1 MFSKK
6 YKTFP
11 HPQPNAYFSLA
22 AYKARGAGFVLLDN
36 GEYAKY
42 TELNHGEPYPGLYAM
57 DAVRLG
63 IAMTVFKT
71 EEEAIAAAGAFAAE
85 LEAEKAVAV
94 PPPSS

>member
-6 YKTFP
+6 YTTFP

-22 AYKARGAGFVLLDN
+22 AYKARGPKYVLLDN

-42 TELNHGEPYPGLYAM
+42 TELNHGEPYPGRYAM
-57 DAVRLG
+57 DAVWLG
-63 IAMTVFKT
+63 IAITVFET
-71 EEEAIAAAGAFAAE
+71 EEEAIAAAEAFAAE
-85 LEAEKAVAV
+85 VEAEKAVAV